1 MSLHMVFARWKK
13 RYPFRS
19 VSRELQ
25 GMADNPEKNIR
36 DLKKSR
42 RRQILKREAE

>member
-1 MSLHMVFARWKK
+1 MSLHMVFAGGKK

-19 VSRELQ
+19 VSRDLQ
-25 GMADNPEKNIR
+25 VMPDNPEKNIR
-36 DLKKSR
+36 DLKRSR